1 MKKQYVA
8 PELEVLNY
16 AKHDIITDSTGE
28 ETNPGGN
35 DDINID

>member
-8 PELEVLNY
+8 PEMEVLDY

-28 ETNPGGN
+28 ETGNGGN